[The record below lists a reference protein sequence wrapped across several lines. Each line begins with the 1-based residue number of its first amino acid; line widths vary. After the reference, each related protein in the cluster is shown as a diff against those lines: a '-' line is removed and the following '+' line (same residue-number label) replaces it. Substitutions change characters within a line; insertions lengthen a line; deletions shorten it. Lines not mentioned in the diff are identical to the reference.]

1 MRVDSLSLIQRRI
14 ALIERG
20 RHPAAGAVGYV
31 PTGHDR
37 IDHALGG
44 GIMRA
49 RVHEL
54 VAATQA
60 EAGSGAGFAGV
71 LAHRLGGEMIWLRER
86 DAELRQGQLHAPGVA
101 AIGIDPARLLL
112 AVLPDATAVLRAAAD
127 AVRCAGLG
135 SVVIELWGNPRAYD
149 LTASRR
155 LALLAEASGV
165 TALLLRVGG
174 AVAPSAAQTR
184 IGVSPAPSLPLA
196 ADAPG
201 YPAWTVELQRQRGRP
216 AGGIWRVEW
225 DREHGQLRDQDHDEA
240 TLSGVVPPLSGDR
253 STGAIRATGLR
264 RTG

>member
-20 RHPAAGAVGYV
+20 GRAASEAGGHV

-37 IDHALGG
+37 IDRALGG

-54 VAATQA
+54 VAQSEA
-60 EAGSGAGFAGV
+60 EAGSGAGFASV
-71 LAHRLGGEMIWLRER
+71 LAQRLGGEMIWLRECA
-86 DAELRQGQLHAPGVA
+86 AELRQGQLHAPGVA
-101 AIGIDPARLLL
+101 AIGMDPARLLL

-184 IGVSPAPSLPLA
+184 IGVSPAPSVPLT

-201 YPAWTVELQRQRGRP
+201 YPAWTVELLRQRGRP
-216 AGGIWRVEW
+216 AGGTWRVEW
-225 DREHGQLRDQDHDEA
+225 DREHGQLRDLDHDEA
-240 TLSGVVPPLSGDR
+240 TLSGVVPALSGDR
-253 STGAIRATGLR
+253 STGAIRAPGLR

>member
-20 RHPAAGAVGYV
+20 GRAASEAAGHV

-37 IDHALGG
+37 IDRALGG
-44 GIMRA
+44 GVMRA

-54 VAATQA
+54 VAESEA
-60 EAGSGAGFAGV
+60 AGSGAGFAGV

-86 DAELRQGQLHAPGVA
+86 DAELRSGQLHAPGVA

-112 AVLPDATAVLRAAAD
+112 GVLPDAAAVLRAAAD

-184 IGVSPAPSLPLA
+184 IGVSPAPSVPLA

-201 YPAWTVELQRQRGRP
+201 HPAWTIELQRQRGRP
-216 AGGIWRVEW
+216 AGGIWRVKW
-225 DREHGQLRDQDHDEA
+225 DREHGQLRDQDHDAA

>member
-20 RHPAAGAVGYV
+20 GRAATEAAGHA

-37 IDHALGG
+37 IDRALGG
-44 GIMRA
+44 GVMRA

-54 VAATQA
+54 VAESAA
-60 EAGSGAGFAGV
+60 EAGSGAGFVGV

-112 AVLPDATAVLRAAAD
+112 GVLPDAAAVLRAAAD

-174 AVAPSAAQTR
+174 AMAPSAAQTR
-184 IGVSPAPSLPLA
+184 IGVSPAPSVPLA

-201 YPAWTVELQRQRGRP
+201 YPAWTVELQRQRGGP

-225 DREHGQLRDQDHDEA
+225 DREHGQLRDQDHDAA
-240 TLSGVVPPLSGDR
+240 TLSGAVPSLSGDR
-253 STGAIRATGLR
+253 PAGAIGATGLR

>member
-20 RHPAAGAVGYV
+20 GRAANEAAAHV

-37 IDHALGG
+37 IDRALGG
-44 GIMRA
+44 GLMRA

-54 VAATQA
+54 MA
-60 EAGSGAGFAGV
+60 ESEAAGSGAGFAGV

-86 DAELRQGQLHAPGVA
+86 DAELRCGQLHAPGIA

-174 AVAPSAAQTR
+174 DVAPSAAQTR
-184 IGVSPAPSLPLA
+184 IGVAPAPSIPLA

-201 YPAWTVELQRQRGRP
+201 YPAWTVELLRQRGRP

-225 DREHGQLRDQDHDEA
+225 DREHGQLRDQDHDAA
-240 TLSGVVPPLSGDR
+240 TLSGVVPSFSGDR
-253 STGAIRATGLR
+253 PAGAIRAAGLR

>member
-20 RHPAAGAVGYV
+20 RRPAAEAAGYA

-37 IDHALGG
+37 IDRALGG
-44 GIMRA
+44 GVMRA

-54 VAATQA
+54 VAATPA
-60 EAGSGAGFAGV
+60 EAGSGAGFTGL
-71 LAHRLGGEMIWLRER
+71 LAQRLGGEMIWLRER
-86 DAELRQGQLHAPGVA
+86 DAELRRGQLHAPGVA
-101 AIGIDPARLLL
+101 AIGTDPARLTVG
-112 AVLPDATAVLRAAAD
+112 VLPDAAAVLRAAAD
-127 AVRCAGLG
+127 ALRCPGLG

-165 TALLLRVGG
+165 TALLLRVSGD
-174 AVAPSAAQTR
+174 VAPSAAQTR
-184 IGVSPAPSLPLA
+184 IGVSPAPSTPLA

-201 YPAWTVELQRQRGRP
+201 HPAWTIALLRQRGRP
-216 AGGIWRVEW
+216 AGGTWRVEW
-225 DREHGQLRDQDHDEA
+225 DREHGQLRDQDHDAA
-240 TLSGVVPPLSGDR
+240 TLSGAVPPLSGDR
-253 STGAIRATGLR
+253 PAGAIGSAGFR

>member
-1 MRVDSLSLIQRRI
+1 MRIDSLSLIQRRI

-20 RHPAAGAVGYV
+20 RNPAAKAVGHA

-54 VAATQA
+54 VAETQT
-60 EAGSGAGFAGV
+60 EAGSGAGFASV
-71 LAHRLGGEMIWLRER
+71 LAQQLGGEIIWLRER
-86 DAELRQGQLHAPGVA
+86 DAELRKGQLYAPGVA
-101 AIGIDPARLLL
+101 EIGIDPGRVIVG
-112 AVLPDATAVLRAAAD
+112 VLPDAAAVLRAAAD
-127 AVRCAGLG
+127 ALRCSGLG

-174 AVAPSAAQTR
+174 NVAPSAAQTR
-184 IGVSPAPSLPLA
+184 IGVSPAPSTPLA

-201 YPAWTVELQRQRGRP
+201 HPAWTIELLRQRGRP

-225 DREHGQLRDQDHDEA
+225 DREHGQLRDQDHDAA
-240 TLSGVVPPLSGDR
+240 TLSGAVPPLSGDR